1 MLTEKDKKWLE
12 ELIENKIREAL
23 TVQVK
28 MERNRDIETGQP
40 LAVPKVEI
48 KDVYLPAHWVEFLP
62 FYEASIRGVQETSDH
77 VKNAINNIAGIMIA
91 MERGIK
97 AVSYIANN
105 NRSEIEHNA
114 SSGLLDIQKEA
125 Y

>member
-1 MLTEKDKKWLE
+1 MLTDKDKKWLE

-40 LAVPKVEI
+40 LAVPKIEI

-77 VKNAINNIAGIMIA
+77 VKNSVNNIAGIMLA
-91 MERGIK
+91 MENGIK
-97 AVSYIANN
+97 VISYIAENN
-105 NRSEIEHNA
+105 NIKREYMLTENNNPN
-114 SSGLLDIQKEA
+114 GLLDI
-125 Y
+125 

>member
-1 MLTEKDKKWLE
+1 MLTDKDKKWLE
-12 ELIENKIREAL
+12 EMVESKIREAL
-23 TVQVK
+23 TIQVK

-40 LAVPKVEI
+40 LAVPKIEI

-105 NRSEIEHNA
+105 NRSEIEYNT
-114 SSGLLDIQKEA
+114 SSGLLDI
-125 Y
+125 